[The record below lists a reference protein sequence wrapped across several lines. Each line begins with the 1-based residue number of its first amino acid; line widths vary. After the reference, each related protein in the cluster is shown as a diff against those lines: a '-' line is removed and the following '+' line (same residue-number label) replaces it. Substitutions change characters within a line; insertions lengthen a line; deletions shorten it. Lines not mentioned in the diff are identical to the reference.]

1 MESEKSQWYKDRR
14 AYTFE
19 KWERHLIADLL
30 KTRITKLEKE
40 IEKVRN
46 NSKNEGQANFIEKIR
61 EHKSEI
67 DCIQDIITE
76 FSK

>member
-40 IEKVRN
+40 IEKTRN
-46 NSKNEGQANFIEKIR
+46 HPKNEGQANFIEKIR
-61 EHKSEI
+61 ELRSEI
-67 DCIQDIITE
+67 ETLQETVTE